1 MRSSRPPMPR
11 LPAARFACDPGAIR
25 SLRGFTLI
33 EMVVTIAVGA
43 VVVAFMAMFIVMPLN
58 AYTAQTRRAGLV
70 DASDSALR
78 FMARDIR
85 SALPNSVRIDPTGT
99 VLELLATADGAR
111 YQDNGPVSNPALA
124 LDFTTASAAFATTV
138 PFTQLTLP
146 FSSNAYFLSIY
157 NVGVPGASAYETK
170 NVITPAGTT
179 ITVSAGAT
187 SNQNLVT
194 LNPPFQFAY
203 GSPEKRVYLVSGP
216 VTYLCDTSAGT
227 LTRYSGYAISSTQP
241 TSAAA
246 LSGGASALVAA
257 NVASCSFTYSAGTAQ
272 RNALATLSL
281 NIAQSGESVQLLN
294 EVQVV
299 NAP

>member
-1 MRSSRPPMPR
+1 MR
-11 LPAARFACDPGAIR
+11 A
-25 SLRGFTLI
+25 RGFTLI

-43 VVVAFMAMFIVMPLN
+43 VVVAFMAMFIVLPMD

-85 SALPNSVRIDPTGT
+85 SALPNSVRVASSGSVTA
-99 VLELLATADGAR
+99 LELLATADGAR
-111 YQDNGPVSNPALA
+111 YQDDGPVSNPALA
-124 LDFTTASAAFATTV
+124 LDFTAADGAFATTV
-138 PFTQLTLP
+138 PFTQLALP
-146 FSSNAYFLSIY
+146 FSSNAYYLSIY
-157 NVGVPGASAYETK
+157 NVGVPGADAYQMS

-179 ITVSAGAT
+179 ITISAGAS

-194 LNPPFQFAY
+194 LSPAFQFAY
-203 GSPEKRVYLVSGP
+203 GSPEKRIYLVSGP
-216 VTYLCDTSAGT
+216 VSYLCDTSAGT
-227 LTRYSGYAISSTQP
+227 LTRYSGYPISSIQA
-241 TSAAA
+241 TSGAA
-246 LSGGASALVAA
+246 LSAAGAASAVVAA

-281 NIAQSGESVQLLN
+281 QIAQSGESVQLLN

>member
-1 MRSSRPPMPR
+1 MR
-11 LPAARFACDPGAIR
+11 AIR
-25 SLRGFTLI
+25 PHRGFTLI
-33 EMVVTIAVGA
+33 EMVVTIAVGV
-43 VVVAFMAMFIVMPLN
+43 VVVAFMAMFIVMPMN

-85 SALPNSVRIDPTGT
+85 SALPNSVRVASSGT
-99 VLELLATADGAR
+99 VTALELLATADGAR

-124 LDFTTASAAFATTV
+124 LDFTTASGAFATTV

-157 NVGVPGASAYETK
+157 NVGVPGANAYQMT

-179 ITVSAGAT
+179 ITISAGAA

-216 VTYLCDTSAGT
+216 VSYLCDTAAGT
-227 LTRYSGYAISSTQP
+227 LTRYSGYAIASTQP

-246 LSGGASALVAA
+246 LSGAASALVAA

-272 RNALATLSL
+272 RNALATLSVQ
-281 NIAQSGESVQLLN
+281 IAQSSESVQLLN